1 MSQNSRLFI
10 AGSLGMIKKFFYT
23 IFKFNCP
30 IRLQFLCQCFE
41 NIFLI
46 INLIRLT
53 KIHFEKKHYQTCWF
67 EYFSICLVWICKLM
81 YDNRGHS
88 RTTLTQFCHF
98 WPPPPAWMVFYPG
111 CEKNRHFLTPTHLVH
126 VVIECPLRDVHK
138 RQTLLYKSADITN
151 VIN

>member
-1 MSQNSRLFI
+1 MYTYYSREGLIRGNTVNQMSQNSRLFI

-46 INLIRLT
+46 IHLIRLT

-98 WPPPPAWMVFYPG
+98 WPPPPPLRGWFFYPG
-111 CEKNRHFLTPTHLVH
+111 CEKIGMFWPTPILST
-126 VVIECPLRDVHK
+126 
-138 RQTLLYKSADITN
+138 
-151 VIN
+151 